1 MTASALRR
9 RRRRAVWSVLG
20 TVAVAAVA
28 LLVGMVAGPAVRSP
42 AQAVAEA
49 APPAPAPVT
58 AAAER
63 RVLTEPVITR
73 GTVQPG
79 SATKVT
85 APEGL
90 SGVTAVVTRMSA
102 RVGTPLHEGTVFTEV
117 AGEPVF
123 GLVLPFPLYRD
134 LTPGIRGP
142 DVTEVQK
149 ALRRLGAACPVT
161 GTFDAGTSQAVD
173 RFYRARGYD
182 VPRGGAATQPP
193 ENQAAA
199 APPEPILRRVDVV
212 RLDRDGRTITAVPA
226 QVGTVLNGAAS
237 VLLELDAGAATVQAK
252 VDPAQRALVRPGS
265 TAKVTDEAQGTTVEA
280 VVRTVADQA
289 DADGYAVTLAFT
301 GPVLPPGPDH
311 TVLVI
316 LDPAA
321 DATPVLAV
329 PVSAVYSRPDGSTFV
344 TVVGRD
350 RARTD
355 VVVRTGKVAGGWVE
369 VAPDSNAF
377 GPGAQVVVGASAAGG
392 K

>member
-9 RRRRAVWSVLG
+9 RRRRAVLSVVG

-49 APPAPAPVT
+49 APPAPTPVT

-79 SATKVT
+79 SAVKLT
-85 APEGL
+85 APDGL
-90 SGVTAVVTRMSA
+90 SGVAAVVTRMTA
-102 RVGTPLHEGTVFTEV
+102 HAGTPLREGTVFAEV
-117 AGEPVF
+117 AGQPVF

-134 LTPGIRGP
+134 LTVGLRGP

-149 ALRRLGAACPVT
+149 ALRRLGTAGPAT
-161 GTFDAGTSQAVD
+161 GTFDAATAQALE
-173 RFYRARGYD
+173 RFYHARGYD
-182 VPRGGAATQPP
+182 VPKGAAATRPP
-193 ENQAAA
+193 EDQTAA
-199 APPEPILRRVDVV
+199 APGEPMLRRIDVV

-226 QVGTVLNGAAS
+226 QVGSVLNGTAS
-237 VLLELDAGAATVQAK
+237 VLVELDASAATVQAK
-252 VDPAQRALVRPGS
+252 VDQAQRALVAPGS
-265 TAKVTDEAQGTTVEA
+265 TAKVTDEAQGTTAEA
-280 VVRTVADQA
+280 VVRTVAGQA
-289 DADGYAVTLAFT
+289 DADGYAVTLAFA
-301 GPVLPPGPDH
+301 GPALPPGPDH
-311 TVLVI
+311 TVLVTV
-316 LDPAA
+316 DPPA
-321 DATPVLAV
+321 DAAPVLAV
-329 PVSAVYSRPDGSTFV
+329 PVSAVYSRPDGTTFV
-344 TVVGRD
+344 TVVGRV

-369 VAPDSNAF
+369 VTPDADAF
-377 GPGAQVVVGASAAGG
+377 GPGAQVVVGSSAGG